1 MEEAYERC
9 VYLERL
15 GLFGCVQC
23 GKCTAGCPINYVT
36 PPAEPF
42 NIRRLVYDVLDAPGE
57 EIASEKHFL
66 WQCTTCSTCSQ
77 RCPKEIEP
85 KDVVINL
92 RSILV
97 EDGTLPPAIRDVLK
111 SISINYNPWSL
122 GKEKRA
128 AWFAGLELKDAS
140 EAEVLLYAGC
150 TPAFDNRLQKVARAL
165 VVCLQKAE
173 VDFGIFGVE
182 EICCGNEIRRLG
194 DIWSFDALREANTE
208 LFNGYDNIREIVT
221 VSPHCYNTF
230 ANEYPGLNPKVSHY
244 TQFFARMI
252 EAGRLPSGSSFKKKV
267 VYHDPCFLGKQNAV
281 YDEPRA
287 ILQQVRG
294 LKLLEFDRNRESS
307 LCCEGGGGRMWIEI
321 EDAAE
326 RLANIRVRDAL
337 ELGAD
342 VIAVACPFCLLTL
355 EDAVKARDLDDRLRV
370 MDITEILAQT
380 LTEQKSGKQS

>member
-1 MEEAYERC
+1 MQDAYERC

-36 PPAEPF
+36 THEEPF
-42 NIRRLVYDVLDAPGE
+42 NIRRLVYEVLNAPGE

-66 WQCTTCSTCSQ
+66 WQCTTCSTCSL
-77 RCPKEIEP
+77 RCPKDINP
-85 KDVVINL
+85 RDVVVNL

-111 SISINYNPWSL
+111 SISVNYNPWSL

-128 AWFAGLELKDAS
+128 EWYKGLELKDAS
-140 EAEVLLYAGC
+140 EAGLCLYVGC
-150 TPAFDNRLQKVARAL
+150 TPAFDSRLQKVARAA
-165 VVCLQKAE
+165 VEILQKLGI
-173 VDFGIFGVE
+173 DFGIFGTE

-208 LFNGYDNIREIVT
+208 ILNSYENIERVMTI
-221 VSPHCYNTF
+221 SPHCWNTF
-230 ANEYPGLNPKVSHY
+230 RNEYPGLRPEVEHY
-244 TQFFARMI
+244 TIFLAR
-252 EAGRLPSGSSFKKKV
+252 ELAQGSLKPAKPFEKRV
-267 VYHDPCFLGKQNAV
+267 VYHDPCFLGKQNEI

-287 ILQQVRG
+287 
-294 LKLLEFDRNRESS
+294 LLAAVPGIDFVEFDRNRENS

-321 EDAAE
+321 EHAPE

-337 ELGAD
+337 ELGAE

-355 EDAVKARDLDDRLRV
+355 EDAVKAMDLEDKLRV
-370 MDITEILAQT
+370 MDIMEIINAT
-380 LTEQKSGKQS
+380 I

>member
-1 MEEAYERC
+1 VQDAYERC

-36 PPAEPF
+36 THEEPF
-42 NIRRLVYDVLDAPGE
+42 NIRRLVYEVLNAPSE

-66 WQCTTCSTCSQ
+66 WQCTTCATCNV
-77 RCPKEIEP
+77 RCPKEVDP
-85 KDVVINL
+85 RDVVMNL

-128 AWFAGLELKDAS
+128 EWFKGLELKDAS
-140 EAEVLLYAGC
+140 EAELCLYVGC
-150 TPAFDNRLQKVARAL
+150 TPAFDSRLQKVARTA
-165 VVCLQKAE
+165 VEILQKIGI
-173 VDFGIFGVE
+173 DFGIFGIE
-182 EICCGNEIRRLG
+182 EICCGNEIKRLG

-208 LFNGYDNIREIVT
+208 MFNGYDTIKQVVT
-221 VSPHCYNTF
+221 ISPHCWNTF
-230 ANEYPGLNPKVSHY
+230 ANEYPGLNPEMMHY
-244 TQFFARMI
+244 SVFLARQL
-252 EAGRLPSGSSFKKKV
+252 ENGVLKPSKKFEKRV
-267 VYHDPCFLGKQNAV
+267 VYHDPCFLGKQNAI

-287 ILQQVRG
+287 LLQSIPGIDFV
-294 LKLLEFDRNRESS
+294 EFDRNRENS

-321 EDAAE
+321 EDAPD
-326 RLANIRVRDAL
+326 RLANIRVRDAV
-337 ELGAD
+337 EMGAD

-355 EDAVKARDLDDRLRV
+355 EDAVKALDLEGKIQVL
-370 MDITEILAQT
+370 DIMEIINT
-380 LTEQKSGKQS
+380 TI

>member
-1 MEEAYERC
+1 MEQAYERS

-36 PPAEPF
+36 PDEEPF
-42 NIRRLVYDVLDAPGE
+42 NIRKLVYDVQYASSE

-66 WQCTTCSTCSQ
+66 WQCTTCSTCSL

-128 AWFAGLELKDAS
+128 EWYKGLDIKDAS
-140 EAEVLLYAGC
+140 EADLCFYVGC
-150 TPAFDNRLQKVARAL
+150 TPAFDNRLQKVARA
-165 VVCLQKAE
+165 VVTVLQKCGI
-173 VDFGIFGVE
+173 DFGIFGTE
-182 EICCGNEIRRLG
+182 EICCGNEIKRLG

-208 LFNGYDNIREIVT
+208 IFNGYENINDILT
-221 VSPHCYNTF
+221 ISPHCFNTF
-230 ANEYPGLNPKVSHY
+230 TNEYPGLNPAVHHY
-244 TQFFARMI
+244 TQFFAEQI
-252 EAGRLPSGSSFKKKV
+252 EQGVLVPEVPLEKRV
-267 VYHDPCFLGKQNAV
+267 TYHDPCFLGKQNEI
-281 YDEPRA
+281 YDEPRK
-287 ILQQVRG
+287 ILASIP
-294 LKLLEFDRNRESS
+294 KLEFVEFDRNRENS

-321 EDAAE
+321 EDARE
-326 RLANIRVRDAL
+326 RLANIRVRDAV
-337 ELGAD
+337 EMGVD
-342 VIAVACPFCLLTL
+342 IIAVACPFCLLTI
-355 EDAVKARDLDDRLRV
+355 EDAVKAMDLEEKLQV
-370 MDITEILAQT
+370 MDIMELVVQT
-380 LTEQKSGKQS
+380 LT